1 MTKSDEFFYSSAWE
15 MMNLSDCPTNYND
28 IVFCSFSR
36 STSGVLEMVG
46 FKVTFNELYG
56 LDDESIVN
64 HSLSNSTCGSGN
76 GATGDNLL
84 VSK

>member
-1 MTKSDEFFYSSAWE
+1 M
-15 MMNLSDCPTNYND
+15 
-28 IVFCSFSR
+28 
-36 STSGVLEMVG
+36 LEMVG

-64 HSLSNSTCGSGN
+64 HSLSNQTCGSGN
-76 GATGDNLL
+76 GATADILL